1 MAMSAFYNRSRILQ
15 YLFTDYP
22 IHAEPRDPDFYHG
35 LLGAA
40 KGVSAPQTV
49 DVVLAEKAAP
59 PVKSGAEELRH
70 ALEMRGLRVRVTSEL
85 TPRPGRSS
93 RPGESCKFFRSGL
106 S

>member
-1 MAMSAFYNRSRILQ
+1 MKLSRKRRVAIPTL
-15 YLFTDYP
+15 L
-22 IHAEPRDPDFYHG
+22 ACVA
-35 LLGAA
+35 LALGAA